1 MHSSPRRIAGS
12 NFSAHQAALS
22 GARTRAIIRPD
33 FHATTPFAMTYPR
46 PPLLAV
52 LGYLFGCLL
61 ISLPAH
67 AFEVAEFKS
76 GMAQQEVKNQ
86 LIANWNFDRVVEPS
100 DDVIL
105 AYDNDPSIARRYQFR
120 FCKGKLVGFEQDVRP
135 SLKSLIITV
144 NNYNTRYGQPH
155 RVYSNT
161 HVVSNGEKAV
171 FGMFWKEGMDT
182 IAVKY
187 IVLPNAEQMSLSFD
201 VQNLCYS
208 TPRL

>member
-1 MHSSPRRIAGS
+1 MAPRFILSLFLALLGVA
-12 NFSAHQAALS
+12 SAQ
-22 GARTRAIIRPD
+22 
-33 FHATTPFAMTYPR
+33 
-46 PPLLAV
+46 
-52 LGYLFGCLL
+52 
-61 ISLPAH
+61 

-76 GMAQQEVKNQ
+76 GMAQTEVKNQ
-86 LIANWNFDRVVEPS
+86 LIANWNFDRVVETS

-105 AYDNDPSIARRYQFR
+105 AFDNDPSIARRYQFR

-144 NNYNTRYGQPH
+144 NNYNNKYGQPF

-171 FGMFWKEGMDT
+171 FAMFWKEGSDT

-187 IVLPNAEQMSLSFD
+187 IVLPNAEQMSLAFD
-201 VQNLCYS
+201 AQNLCYP
-208 TPRL
+208 TPRM

>member
-1 MHSSPRRIAGS
+1 MMRP
-12 NFSAHQAALS
+12 
-22 GARTRAIIRPD
+22 ARTD
-33 FHATTPFAMTYPR
+33 
-46 PPLLAV
+46 
-52 LGYLFGCLL
+52 L
-61 ISLPAH
+61 ISHIAHMKPYAFLLFCCLTLWKLPMAQ

-76 GMAQQEVKNQ
+76 GMAQSEVKNQ
-86 LIANWNFDRVVEPS
+86 LIANWNFDRVMEPS

-105 AYDNDPSIARRYQFR
+105 AFDNDASIARRYQFR

-144 NNYNTRYGQPH
+144 NNYNNRYGQPH

-171 FGMFWKEGMDT
+171 FAMFWKESMDT

-201 VQNLCYS
+201 TQNLCYS
-208 TPRL
+208 TPRM

>member
-1 MHSSPRRIAGS
+1 MLRFRTSLLAALFLAGS
-12 NFSAHQAALS
+12 AQ
-22 GARTRAIIRPD
+22 
-33 FHATTPFAMTYPR
+33 
-46 PPLLAV
+46 
-52 LGYLFGCLL
+52 
-61 ISLPAH
+61 
-67 AFEVAEFKS
+67 AFEIAEFKS
-76 GMAQQEVKNQ
+76 GMAQSEVKTQ

-144 NNYNTRYGQPH
+144 NNYNNQHGQPA

-171 FGMFWKEGMDT
+171 FALFWKNGTEHVG
-182 IAVKY
+182 VKY

-201 VQNLCYS
+201 ATNLCYP
-208 TPRL
+208 TPRM

>member
-1 MHSSPRRIAGS
+1 MLRRP
-12 NFSAHQAALS
+12 FSLLLV
-22 GARTRAIIRPD
+22 
-33 FHATTPFAMTYPR
+33 
-46 PPLLAV
+46 PLLMA
-52 LGYLFGCLL
+52 
-61 ISLPAH
+61 SPAS

-76 GMAQQEVKNQ
+76 GMAQNEVKNQ

-105 AYDNDPSIARRYQFR
+105 AYDNDPNVARRYQFR

-144 NNYNTRYGQPH
+144 NNYNTRYGQPM

-171 FGMFWKEGMDT
+171 FALFWKQGGEHIG
-182 IAVKY
+182 VKY
-187 IVLPNAEQMSLSFD
+187 IVLPDVEQMSLSFD
-201 VQNLCYS
+201 VNNLCYS
-208 TPRL
+208 TPRM

>member
-1 MHSSPRRIAGS
+1 MKFYRL
-12 NFSAHQAALS
+12 FL
-22 GARTRAIIRPD
+22 
-33 FHATTPFAMTYPR
+33 
-46 PPLLAV
+46 LLA
-52 LGYLFGCLL
+52 CLP
-61 ISLPAH
+61 SPTAF

-76 GMAQQEVKNQ
+76 GMAQNEIKTL

-135 SLKSLIITV
+135 SLKALIITS
-144 NNYNTRYGQPH
+144 NNYNNQYGQPT

-161 HVVSNGEKAV
+161 HIVSNGEKAV
-171 FGMFWKEGMDT
+171 FAMFWKNGVDT
-182 IAVKY
+182 IGVKY

-201 VQNLCYS
+201 TSNLCYS
-208 TPRL
+208 TPRM

>member
-1 MHSSPRRIAGS
+1 MFQRHLFTLALASLA
-12 NFSAHQAALS
+12 FS
-22 GARTRAIIRPD
+22 
-33 FHATTPFAMTYPR
+33 
-46 PPLLAV
+46 
-52 LGYLFGCLL
+52 
-61 ISLPAH
+61 PAH
-67 AFEVAEFKS
+67 GFEVAEFKS
-76 GMAQQEVKNQ
+76 GMAQTEVKNQ

-135 SLKSLIITV
+135 SLKSLIITA
-144 NNYNTRYGQPH
+144 NNYNNKYGQPF

-171 FGMFWKEGMDT
+171 FALFWKEGQDT

-187 IVLPNAEQMSLSFD
+187 IVLPNAEQMSLAFD
-201 VQNLCYS
+201 AQNLCYP
-208 TPRL
+208 TPRM